1 MSENTRVREIATGVT
16 AERIATETHIFYDPI
31 HQDAQIIFQGEEFLM
46 LGETV
51 SSKLEGRQMLDVGLG
66 EIIARTFDAGADP
79 VTGADLSSISP
90 AGVTAIIKAVYDV
103 LHNERHAAP
112 AGDGDTAPEGEG

>member
-1 MSENTRVREIATGVT
+1 MRA
-16 AERIATETHIFYDPI
+16 
-31 HQDAQIIFQGEEFLM
+31 
-46 LGETV
+46 V
-51 SSKLEGRQMLDVGLG
+51 SCSGLVGRL
-66 EIIARTFDAGADP
+66 DAGADP